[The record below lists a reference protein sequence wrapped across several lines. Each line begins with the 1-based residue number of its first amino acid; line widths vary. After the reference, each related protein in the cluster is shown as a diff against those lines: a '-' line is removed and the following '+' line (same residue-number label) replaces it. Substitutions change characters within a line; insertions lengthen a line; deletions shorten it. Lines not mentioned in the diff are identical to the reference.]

1 MRFLHTAFWLAIG
14 ISPAFAR
21 RAPVIVI
28 PGRPDVPVLA
38 PPPLARQ
45 RVARPRRRRS
55 AHPGAW
61 PTI

>member
-14 ISPAFAR
+14 ISPAFAQ

-38 PPPLARQ
+38 PPHWHDKGLLGHGDGGPHI
-45 RVARPRRRRS
+45 PEHDRR
-55 AHPGAW
+55 
-61 PTI
+61 